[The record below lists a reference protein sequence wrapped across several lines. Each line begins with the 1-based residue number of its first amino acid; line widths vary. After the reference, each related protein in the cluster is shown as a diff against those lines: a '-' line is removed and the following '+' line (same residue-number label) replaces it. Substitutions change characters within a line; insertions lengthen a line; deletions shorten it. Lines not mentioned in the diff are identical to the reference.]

1 MTLTVTHEPDAE
13 RYTVHDGEEL
23 RGFIAYDRTG
33 TTLQL
38 IHVEVPPF
46 LRNKGVG
53 GEVVQAVLDHLRSES
68 TERVQPRC
76 PFAVMWMRRHPEYG
90 DLMER

>member
-23 RGFIAYDRTG
+23 RGFIAYDRAG

-38 IHVEVPPF
+38 THVEVPPF

-68 TERVQPRC
+68 TERVEPRC
-76 PFAVMWMRRHPEYG
+76 PVAVMWMRRHPEHA
-90 DLMER
+90 DLMKR